1 MGKRTYE
8 SDIAAMALL
17 YRKKYAY
24 TDMISYDKILSF
36 DKVIN
41 NNLDDME
48 STCGISIRSESDSKL
63 YYILSGENRESY
75 AVINPNADLKTAW
88 EYHIGCLPI
97 DILIA
102 SEMDN
107 ALKEIGLIIVND
119 KTIDRNSYYNELR
132 KKYNLLYEFTQP
144 KFDIFRDWESIIEGS
159 FVEKYCISNKEQ
171 LILKELR
178 ENKRNND
185 QNVEKQVNI
194 LKKSRRK

>member
-24 TDMISYDKILSF
+24 TDMLSYDKILSF

-75 AVINPNADLKTAW
+75 AVINPNADLKAAW

-119 KTIDRNSYYNELR
+119 KTGAKRVYLITIYKPVRTIEFYNNNYFSS
-132 KKYNLLYEFTQP
+132 KILYIL
-144 KFDIFRDWESIIEGS
+144 IFI
-159 FVEKYCISNKEQ
+159 
-171 LILKELR
+171 
-178 ENKRNND
+178 
-185 QNVEKQVNI
+185 NI
-194 LKKSRRK
+194 RR